1 VIYAYIEAH
10 AEYPVVK
17 WARFMEVSTS
27 GYYTWL
33 RERDWRACRDERYG
47 DEVESIFRQ
56 SRGTYGAER
65 ISAVLRQRGQRASF
79 QKVQRI
85 MRERGLRSVHVRKV
99 RPLTDSRKARGD
111 GYPNLL
117 RELAITQP
125 FQALSSDISYIPT
138 DEGYDYVCQI
148 KDIRSGVILAAC
160 QAERMTKTL
169 VLDTIKAAKKR
180 WRLPEGVIFHS
191 DRGSQYTS
199 EEVMGL
205 ARKLGF
211 RQSFSRVAMP
221 GDNAWSESFF
231 SILKKEVV
239 HTHRFATRA
248 QARQAIFAYIETFY
262 NRLRI
267 QKNLRWL
274 PPIPWLDA
282 ALGFAA

>member
-1 VIYAYIEAH
+1 
-10 AEYPVVK
+10 
-17 WARFMEVSTS
+17 
-27 GYYTWL
+27 
-33 RERDWRACRDERYG
+33 
-47 DEVESIFRQ
+47 VESIFRQ
-56 SRGTYGAER
+56 SHGTYGAER

-79 QKVQRI
+79 RKVKRI
-85 MRERGLRSVHVRKV
+85 MQERGLRSVHVRKV

-111 GYPNLL
+111 GYANLL
-117 RELAITQP
+117 REREITQP

-138 DEGYDYVCQI
+138 AEGYDYLCQV

-180 WRLPEGVIFHS
+180 WRLPQGVIFHS

-199 EEVMGL
+199 KEVMGL
-205 ARKLGF
+205 LLKLGF
-211 RQSFSRVAMP
+211 RQSFSRVGMP

-239 HTHRFATRA
+239 YTQRFATRA

-274 PPIPWLDA
+274 PPISWLNY
-282 ALGFAA
+282 ALGTAA